1 MTEHVV
7 LDKRRIIRE
16 EAKMKAKQD
25 LARDDSYAELAAQM
39 QSLHVARVDEMP
51 RIELYLDQVLSIIA
65 TELAFMY
72 SSDEKIV
79 TGAMVNNYVKQKIVP
94 APTRKRYT
102 RRHLASLL
110 FVCAFK
116 RVLSIAQ
123 ISQIFATGATAH
135 VDIERAYD
143 DICGLLERTLSG
155 LFPDD
160 PAAHPTRHDGELQ
173 LVDSDGNRV
182 DPELTRLLENAVFL
196 LAYKVYTDRMLALEA
211 QRMAPKEQ

>member
-1 MTEHVV
+1 MAAS
-7 LDKRRIIRE
+7 RE
-16 EAKMKAKQD
+16 PQKEPLSPFSYAQ
-25 LARDDSYAELAAQM
+25 SYAELASLM
-39 QSLHVARVDEMP
+39 QGLHVARVEEMP
-51 RIELYLDQVLSIIA
+51 RIELYLDQVLSIISS
-65 TELAFMY
+65 ELAFMY
-72 SSDEKIV
+72 SPDEKIV
-79 TGAMVNNYVKQKIVP
+79 TGAMVNNYVKQRIVP

-123 ISQIFATGATAH
+123 IAQIFSTGAAEH

-160 PAAHPTRHDGELQ
+160 PAEHPTRHDGELQ
-173 LVDSDGNRV
+173 LVDSDGNRI
-182 DPELTRLLENAVFL
+182 DPGLTRLLENAVFL
-196 LAYKVYTDRMLALEA
+196 LAYKVYADRMLGLEA
-211 QRMAPKEQ
+211 MRTSSNG

>member
-1 MTEHVV
+1 MR
-7 LDKRRIIRE
+7 K
-16 EAKMKAKQD
+16 EAEMA
-25 LARDDSYAELAAQM
+25 ATRSRTYEDSYAELAAQM
-39 QSLHVARVDEMP
+39 QSLHVARVEEMP
-51 RIELYLDQVLSIIA
+51 RRALYLDQVLSIIGS
-65 TELAFMY
+65 ELAFMY
-72 SSDEKIV
+72 AADEKIV
-79 TGAMVNNYVKQKIVP
+79 TGAMVNNYVKQRIVP

-123 ISQIFATGATAH
+123 ISQIFATGAAAH

-143 DICGLLERTLSG
+143 DICGLLERTLAG

-160 PAAHPTRHDGELQ
+160 PAEHPTRHDGELQ

-196 LAYKVYTDRMLALEA
+196 LAYKVYADRMLALEA
-211 QRMAPKEQ
+211 RRLTNKE

>member
-1 MTEHVV
+1 MES
-7 LDKRRIIRE
+7 KG
-16 EAKMKAKQD
+16 D
-25 LARDDSYAELAAQM
+25 LSQGKTYEELAAQM

-72 SSDEKIV
+72 SKDEKIV
-79 TGAMVNNYVKQKIVP
+79 TGAMVDNYVKQRIVP

-123 ISQIFATGATAH
+123 IAQIFSTGAASH

-143 DICGLLERTLSG
+143 DICGLLERTLAG
-155 LFPDD
+155 LFPDV
-160 PAAHPTRHDGELQ
+160 PAEHPTRHDGELQ

-196 LAYKVYTDRMLALEA
+196 LAYKVYADRMLALEA
-211 QRMAPKEQ
+211 QRTATIEQ

>member
-1 MTEHVV
+1 MAA
-7 LDKRRIIRE
+7 RRQE
-16 EAKMKAKQD
+16 QQEMEMGPFSYDEA
-25 LARDDSYAELAAQM
+25 YAELSAQM
-39 QSLHVARVDEMP
+39 RSLHIARVDEMP
-51 RIELYLDQVLSIIA
+51 RIELYLDQVLSIIG

-72 SSDEKIV
+72 APDEKIV
-79 TGAMVNNYVKQKIVP
+79 TGAMVNNYVKQRIVP

-102 RRHLASLL
+102 RRHLARLL

-123 ISQIFATGATAH
+123 IEQIFATGLAEH

-143 DICGLLERTLSG
+143 DICGFLERTLAG

-160 PAAHPTRHDGELQ
+160 PEAHPTRHDGEMQ

-182 DPELTRLLENAVFL
+182 SPRLTRLLENAVFL
-196 LAYKVYTDRMLALEA
+196 LAYKVYADRMLALEA
-211 QRMAPKEQ
+211 RRTSVEE

>member
-1 MTEHVV
+1 MES
-7 LDKRRIIRE
+7 KG
-16 EAKMKAKQD
+16 D
-25 LARDDSYAELAAQM
+25 LSQGKTYEELAAQM

-72 SSDEKIV
+72 SKDEKIV
-79 TGAMVNNYVKQKIVP
+79 TGAMVNNYVKQRIVP

-123 ISQIFATGATAH
+123 IAQIFSTGAASH

-143 DICGLLERTLSG
+143 DICGLLERTLAG

-160 PAAHPTRHDGELQ
+160 PAEHPTRHDGELQ

-196 LAYKVYTDRMLALEA
+196 LAYKVYADRMLALEA
-211 QRMAPKEQ
+211 QRTATIEQ